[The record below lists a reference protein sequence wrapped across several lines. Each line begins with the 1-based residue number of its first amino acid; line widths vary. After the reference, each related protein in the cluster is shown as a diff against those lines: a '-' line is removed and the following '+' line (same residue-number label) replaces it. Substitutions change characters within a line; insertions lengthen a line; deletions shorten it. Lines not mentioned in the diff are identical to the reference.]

1 MKLPQFR
8 TTAALTILLGFA
20 TAHAKAEPIE
30 FSFGS
35 GAYTATYDK
44 FGVAARF
51 GTLFAS
57 SPTTTS
63 VGLFMTSPP
72 LEGAHWGASD
82 LIATQINTFY
92 NAPGTGAYSFRPP
105 DSHYT
110 LHVILEDVR
119 WSVTGQLEFPGY
131 FTGTIS
137 PTKVNI
143 GNTFLG
149 PTTQS
154 LLLGPDLYT
163 VTIGPFLPP
172 SAPNSPDLGSI
183 GAHVEVRQVKATP
196 EPSTLV
202 LAGMA
207 IIPLGLAAWRRHR
220 RIRSPQPSVPRLMA
234 RRTLP

>member
-1 MKLPQFR
+1 MKLPQFQV
-8 TTAALTILLGFA
+8 TAALMLLLGFA
-20 TAHAKAEPIE
+20 TAPANAEPIE

-57 SPTTTS
+57 SPNTTS

-72 LEGAHWGASD
+72 LEGAHWGTSD
-82 LIATQINTFY
+82 LIASQINTFY
-92 NAPGTGAYSFRPP
+92 NTPGSGAYAFHPP

-110 LHVILEDVR
+110 LHMLLEDVR
-119 WSVTGQLEFPGY
+119 WSVTGQLDFPGY

-143 GNTFLG
+143 ANTFVG

-154 LLLGPDLYT
+154 ILLGPDLYT
-163 VTIGPFLPP
+163 VTIGPYFPP
-172 SAPNSPDLGSI
+172 STPNSPNLGSI
-183 GAHVEVRQVKATP
+183 GAHVEARQVKPTP

-207 IIPLGLAAWRRHR
+207 LVPLALGAWRRR
-220 RIRSPQPSVPRLMA
+220 QRIRSPR
-234 RRTLP
+234 